1 MFTQMPKNQPKT
13 RIFLGIDPGTHRVGY
28 GVIKAEG
35 SKFTLID
42 QGVIE
47 KKEKG
52 YAADQ
57 LPFIHR
63 EIKSL
68 ITRTNPDVMAIEKLF
83 FSKNQTTAMT
93 VAEARGVILLAAA
106 ESSVKIKE
114 FTPNTVKQSISGYGS
129 ADKKAV
135 LKMVSLILGLKDFRP
150 IDDASDALA
159 IAITAA
165 LIGDN

>member
-1 MFTQMPKNQPKT
+1 MPRNQLKPS
-13 RIFLGIDPGTHRVGY
+13 IYLGIDPGTHRVGY
-28 GVIKAEG
+28 GAIRADG
-35 SKFTLID
+35 GKFTLLE
-42 QGVIE
+42 QGLIE

-52 YAADQ
+52 YAASQ
-57 LPFIHR
+57 LPLVYEGVKGLIDR
-63 EIKSL
+63 IK
-68 ITRTNPDVMAIEKLF
+68 PDEVAVEKLF
-83 FSKNQTTAMT
+83 FSKNQTTAMA

-106 ESSVKIKE
+106 NAGIKIRE
-114 FTPNTVKQSISGYGS
+114 FTPNTVKQSVSGYGS

-165 LIGDN
+165 LISDGKAP

>member
-1 MFTQMPKNQPKT
+1 MPKNQPKI
-13 RIFLGIDPGTHRVGY
+13 RVYLGIDPGTHRVGY
-28 GVIKAEG
+28 GAIKAEG
-35 SKFTLID
+35 GKFFLIE

-52 YAADQ
+52 YTASQ
-57 LPFIHR
+57 LPFIH
-63 EIKSL
+63 EEVLSL
-68 ITRTNPDVMAIEKLF
+68 IERVNPDEVAVEKLF
-83 FSKNQTTAMT
+83 FSKNQTTAMA
-93 VAEARGVILLAAA
+93 VAEARGVILLACA
-106 ESSVKIKE
+106 ERALKIRE
-114 FTPNTVKQSISGYGS
+114 FTPNTVKQSLSGYGS

-135 LKMVSLILGLKDFRP
+135 LKMVSLMLGLKDFRP

>member
-1 MFTQMPKNQPKT
+1 
-13 RIFLGIDPGTHRVGY
+13 LGIDPGTHRIGY
-28 GVIKAEG
+28 GAVAFKEG
-35 SKFTLID
+35 KFSLLE
-42 QGVIE
+42 QGIIE

-52 YAADQ
+52 YAAEQ
-57 LPFIHR
+57 LLFIH
-63 EIKSL
+63 EEMLALIKRL
-68 ITRTNPDVMAIEKLF
+68 QPNVMAVEKLF

-106 ESSVKIKE
+106 EASCPIRE
-114 FTPNTVKQSISGYGS
+114 FSPNTVKQSISGYGS

-135 LKMVSLILGLKDFRP
+135 LKMVALILGLKDFHP

-165 LIGDN
+165 LIP

>member
-1 MFTQMPKNQPKT
+1 MPKDQPKS
-13 RIFLGIDPGTHRVGY
+13 RVYLGIDPGTHRVGY
-28 GVIKAEG
+28 GAIKAEG
-35 SKFTLID
+35 GKFFLIE

-52 YAADQ
+52 HAIDQ
-57 LPFIHR
+57 LP
-63 EIKSL
+63 L
-68 ITRTNPDVMAIEKLF
+68 IYKAVSQLIERTTPDEMAVEKLF
-83 FSKNQTTAMT
+83 FSKNQTTAMA

-106 ESSVKIKE
+106 ERALKIRE
-114 FTPNTVKQSISGYGS
+114 FAPNTVKQSLSGYGS

-135 LKMVSLILGLKDFRP
+135 LKMVSLTLGLKDFHP

-165 LIGDN
+165 LVKED